1 MSSVLQVKD
10 YLCTRMLKVGAF
22 QKYRDVIVE
31 SEARPNVFAVF
42 DMEDVFLG
50 LVTVNQAGLFPARV
64 FSDLLVRKEPQP
76 ILLNTPL
83 DEVMARF
90 KVEKSE
96 FIAVI
101 DNGKFVGVVSEPS
114 LFAGLV
120 KKLEAEL
127 DYSKLASLVFENT
140 SEGILIADPAAHII
154 HVNSAFTKTTGYQ
167 LEEVVGKTPNILHSG
182 YQDKGF
188 YEGMWR
194 ALLEIGEWEGELWNR
209 RKNGDIYPEWLH
221 INAVHDADGRVVN
234 YVGVFSDIGP
244 NKEIQ
249 RKLQQLAF
257 FDPLTALPN
266 RRLFNDRLEHTV
278 LQAGRQNEVFA
289 LLFIDLNRFKN
300 INDAF
305 GHATGDKLLKHV
317 AASIS
322 RSVREC
328 DTVARLGGDEFTVI
342 LSDCHEIRSA
352 VAVANKIGH
361 ALNDPIA
368 FDGHEFLAS
377 AAIGISLY
385 PVDGVTAEEMTQSA
399 DVAMFNAKSEG
410 VGFRFYSPEM
420 NSGIAD
426 QLAIESAIRNGVE
439 KGAFWLA
446 WQPQVNLAD
455 NTIIGAEVLAR
466 WRHEGRDI
474 PPCQF
479 IPIAE
484 NSGQIGMLGD
494 WIFRAALAE
503 ADEFNKFFDCRSFQV
518 AVNFSPLQLKNDDA
532 SQLVSEMLEKYHF
545 NHGCLEVEITE
556 SALVDGQQGATSFL
570 SKLRELGVAVAIDDF
585 GTGYSNLSILKRFHI
600 DKLKIDQS
608 FVFDLAK
615 NQTSRQIVEAI
626 IKMAHSLGMSTLAE
640 GVETKEHADMLR
652 EMGCDYAQGYF
663 FSRPI
668 AMNELKKLY
677 VPCADGKV
685 YLGDKELFESH

>member
-1 MSSVLQVKD
+1 MSAAFQVKD
-10 YLCTRMLKVGAF
+10 CLCARMLKVGTL
-22 QKYRDVIVE
+22 QKYRNVIDGMEV
-31 SEARPNVFAVF
+31 RPNVFAVF
-42 DMEDVFLG
+42 DEEENFLG
-50 LVTVNQAGLFPARV
+50 LVTANQAGLFPARV
-64 FSDLLVRKEPQP
+64 FSDLLVRREPQP
-76 ILLNTPL
+76 ILLTTPL

-96 FIAVI
+96 FIAVVEE
-101 DNGKFVGVVSEPS
+101 GKFVGVVSEPS
-114 LFAGLV
+114 LFAGLI
-120 KKLEAEL
+120 KKLEVEL
-127 DYSKLASLVFENT
+127 DYRKLATLVFENT
-140 SEGILIADPAAHII
+140 SEGIVITDPNAYII
-154 HVNSAFTKTTGYQ
+154 HVNSAFTKTTGYP
-167 LEEVVGKTPNILHSG
+167 LDEVLGKSPNILHSG
-182 YQDKGF
+182 LQDKAY

-221 INAVHDADGRVVN
+221 INAVHDSDGRIVN

-249 RKLQQLAF
+249 HKLQQLAF
-257 FDPLTALPN
+257 YDPLTALPN

-278 LQAGRQNEVFA
+278 LQASRQNEAFA

-305 GHATGDKLLKHV
+305 GHAAGDKLLKHV

-322 RSVREC
+322 RAVREC

-342 LSDCHEIRSA
+342 LSDCREIRSA
-352 VAVANKIGH
+352 VAVAKKISE
-361 ALNDPIA
+361 ALNDSIVL
-368 FDGHEFLAS
+368 DGHEFLAS

-385 PVDGVTAEEMTQSA
+385 PDDGKTAEEMTQSA
-399 DVAMFNAKSEG
+399 DVAMFNAKNEG

-420 NSGIAD
+420 NSGAAD
-426 QLAIESAIRNGVE
+426 QLALESAIRKGME
-439 KGAFWLA
+439 KGEFWLA

-466 WRHEGRDI
+466 WRHEGKDI

-484 NSGQIGMLGD
+484 NSGQIGLLGD
-494 WIFRAALAE
+494 WIFRTALAE
-503 ADEFNKFFDCRSFQV
+503 ADELKQSCVCDLFQV

-532 SQLVSEMLEKYHF
+532 SQLVSEMLKKYQF
-545 NHGCLEVEITE
+545 DPACLEVEITE
-556 SALVDGQQGATSFL
+556 SALVDGQQGAMAFL
-570 SKLRELGVAVAIDDF
+570 NKLGELGVAVAIDDF
-585 GTGYSNLSILKRFHI
+585 GTGYSNLSNLKRFHI

-615 NQTSRQIVEAI
+615 NQTSRQLVEAI
-626 IKMAHSLGMSTLAE
+626 IKMAHALGMSTLAE
-640 GVETKEHADMLR
+640 GVETKAHADLLR

-663 FSRPI
+663 FSHPL
-668 AMNELKKLY
+668 AMNELRNLCLHS
-677 VPCADGKV
+677 VDGK
-685 YLGDKELFESH
+685 LPFEISV